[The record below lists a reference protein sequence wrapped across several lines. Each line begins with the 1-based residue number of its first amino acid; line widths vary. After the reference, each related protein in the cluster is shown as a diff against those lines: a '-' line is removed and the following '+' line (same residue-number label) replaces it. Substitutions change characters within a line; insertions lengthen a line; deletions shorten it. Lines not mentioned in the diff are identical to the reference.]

1 MEKSRKQSG
10 FLILS
15 SDFSVSSKIPK
26 VLKSANKKPASRGTA
41 WGIVINETG
50 ISGSLRDWER
60 RKGRWGVAAGIDG
73 GRGHL
78 NKICCWLLRE
88 GLSKRGRSLRK
99 MRCADHFWD
108 IGAGK
113 VQLEKGAESREPLF

>member
-15 SDFSVSSKIPK
+15 SDLPFTSKVPK

-60 RKGRWGVAAGIDG
+60 RRRTEEGRGDGESPPPLASTAAG
-73 GRGHL
+73 
-78 NKICCWLLRE
+78 
-88 GLSKRGRSLRK
+88 
-99 MRCADHFWD
+99 D
-108 IGAGK
+108 I
-113 VQLEKGAESREPLF
+113 

>member
-10 FLILS
+10 FLIFRH
-15 SDFSVSSKIPK
+15 DFALPSKIPEM
-26 VLKSANKKPASRGTA
+26 LKSANKKPASRGTA

-60 RKGRWGVAAGIDG
+60 RKKGRWGVAAGIDG

-88 GLSKRGRSLRK
+88 GLSKRGK
-99 MRCADHFWD
+99 FTKNEMR
-108 IGAGK
+108 
-113 VQLEKGAESREPLF
+113 

>member
-15 SDFSVSSKIPK
+15 YDFPRSSKVPK
-26 VLKSANKKPASRGTA
+26 VLKSANKKPVSRGTA

-60 RKGRWGVAAGIDG
+60 RKGRWGVAAAAGIDG
-73 GRGHL
+73 DRGHL

-88 GLSKRGRSLRK
+88 GLSKRGK
-99 MRCADHFWD
+99 FTKNEMR
-108 IGAGK
+108 
-113 VQLEKGAESREPLF
+113 

>member
-15 SDFSVSSKIPK
+15 SDLPFTSKVPK

-60 RKGRWGVAAGIDG
+60 RRSGGQRKGDGDAAAAGIDG

-88 GLSKRGRSLRK
+88 GLSKRGK
-99 MRCADHFWD
+99 FTKNEMR
-108 IGAGK
+108 
-113 VQLEKGAESREPLF
+113 